1 MIFRFESHLYF
12 LILQMMEYGVCR
24 TRITKKHFQSC
35 QQAPSMENEIC
46 VNITGEIVVEDQLG
60 FNMVSLFPMGKRFDL
75 IQ

>member
-1 MIFRFESHLYF
+1 MESDKNY
-12 LILQMMEYGVCR
+12 
-24 TRITKKHFQSC
+24 KKYFQSC

-60 FNMVSLFPMGKRFDL
+60 FNMVSLFPMGERFDL